1 MRQITGKMIYYYH
14 VCARK
19 LWLFTHYIEMEQE
32 SELVAMGTLI
42 GDNSF
47 KRDEHDVLVNGV
59 ISADFIRKGYVVHE
73 VKKRCSIPE
82 ADMWQLR
89 FYLYNMKL
97 AGVRE
102 PRGVLHYAED
112 HEKLEVVLT
121 DDDIADVE
129 QQMEEI
135 KTLMSASTPPAY
147 RKKAICRS
155 CAYYELCAI

>member
-1 MRQITGKMIYYYH
+1 MRLITGKMIYYYH
-14 VCARK
+14 VCPRK

-59 ISADFIRKGYVVHE
+59 ISADFIRKGYIVHE

-82 ADMWQLR
+82 ADMWQLK
-89 FYLYNMKL
+89 FYLYHMKL
-97 AGVRE
+97 AGVDE
-102 PRGVLHYAED
+102 PRGFLHYAEEHD
-112 HEKLEVVLT
+112 RIGVELAE
-121 DDDIADVE
+121 DDVKDVE
-129 QQMEEI
+129 RQLSEI
-135 KTLMSASTPPAY
+135 ERIVSAPLPPAFK
-147 RKKAICRS
+147 KKAICRS